1 MSENQSEEKQEI
13 QQSQSNNIEE
23 TNATNINSEEQVK
36 QVVAEV
42 IRSEFSGPI
51 PPPSII
57 RGYEE
62 ILPGAADRIMR
73 MAENQSAHRQNMESK
88 MIGTESRDSLLGIIF
103 AFTLGIGCIAAA
115 IIIVVS
121 VPQNAGAI
129 SSALI
134 GVTGIGSIIATF
146 IKSTRSNYGHNNKS
160 SSENEGKKAS

>member
-1 MSENQSEEKQEI
+1 MSEKQSEEKQEI
-13 QQSQSNNIEE
+13 QLNNDDCVAENEKENQFNNEE
-23 TNATNINSEEQVK
+23 HVK

-62 ILPGAADRIMR
+62 ILPGSADRIMK
-73 MAENQSAHRQNMESK
+73 MAENQSIHRQSMERK
-88 MIGTESRDSLLGIIF
+88 MIETESRDSFLGIVF
-103 AFTLGIGCIAAA
+103 AFILGIGCILAA
-115 IIIVVS
+115 IIIVVT

-129 SSALI
+129 SGALI

-146 IKSTRSNYGHNNKS
+146 IKSTRSNYGNNKNNS
-160 SSENEGKKAS
+160 DNENKK

>member
-23 TNATNINSEEQVK
+23 TNAANINSEEQVK

-146 IKSTRSNYGHNNKS
+146 IKSTRSNYGNNNKS